1 MTHIG
6 IITQLQVQRASLK
19 RGEHP
24 NQTYSPNDIV
34 PVEALRLTPE
44 GAMAVSAGRKLLDVH
59 NAAHPNTKYSAE
71 HGNALS
77 LNFLANYAQMRAR
90 FGDHITV
97 GCAGENMLIETDP
110 ALFLTMRDLARGLRI
125 EGPDGTYV
133 ELRQVAPAP
142 PCAPF
147 SRWALGSLGA
157 VADATLLKQTLQFL
171 DRGTRGYYCASEGT
185 GEVRLGDHVYLIG
198 D

>member
-1 MTHIG
+1 MTYIG
-6 IITQLQVQRASLK
+6 IITQLQVQRVSLK
-19 RGEHP
+19 RGERP
-24 NQTYSPNDIV
+24 NQTYAPDGIV
-34 PVEALRLTPE
+34 PVDALRLAPE
-44 GAMAVSAGRKLLDVH
+44 GAVAMPNGKALLDVH
-59 NAAHPNTKYSAE
+59 NITHPDSKYSAE

-77 LNFLANYAQMRAR
+77 FNFVSNYAQMRAR
-90 FGDHITV
+90 FGDHMTI

-110 ALFLTMRDLARGLRI
+110 ALFLSMHDLARGLRI

-133 ELRQVAPAP
+133 ELRHVAPAP

-171 DRGTRGYYCASEGT
+171 DRGTRGYYCACEDT
-185 GEVRLGDHVYLIG
+185 GEVRLGDRVYLIG